1 MPYRTFVDSAGA
13 EWQVWDVV
21 PRLSERRLID
31 GADRRHRTVPIS
43 FRDRRREQR
52 RLTQSRRAM
61 LRGHYAHGWL
71 CFDNDREKRR
81 LSPIPY
87 DWTTCSEAALEDY
100 ARDAEPVPATRRVS
114 LDDLDDT
121 FAADQASRRQA

>member
-1 MPYRTFVDSAGA
+1 MPYRTFVDSTGA

-21 PRLSERRLID
+21 PRLSERRLSD
-31 GADRRHRTVPIS
+31 DADRRCRSVPIS
-43 FRDRRREQR
+43 FADRRRDER

-87 DWTTCSEAALEDY
+87 DWTTCSEARLEAY
-100 ARDAEPVPATRRVS
+100 SQDAEPVPATRRISV
-114 LDDLDDT
+114 DDLDGSL
-121 FAADQASRRQA
+121 AAAG